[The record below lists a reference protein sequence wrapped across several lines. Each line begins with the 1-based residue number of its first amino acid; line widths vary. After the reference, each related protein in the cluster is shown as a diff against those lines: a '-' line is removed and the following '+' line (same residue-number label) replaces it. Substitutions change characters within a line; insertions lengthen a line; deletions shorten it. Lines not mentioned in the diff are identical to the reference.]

1 MPVGGYEKVKKSL
14 SSQASGPEERLT
26 AVGGSV
32 TKILCCGEALIDFL
46 PRTGA
51 DGKVLFEP
59 CAGGSIYN
67 VAIALG
73 RLGVAAGYFG
83 GLSTDLFGEML
94 REGLRRS
101 SVDFSMAPVSD
112 RPSTLAFVKLEGGN
126 ARYAFFDEGSA
137 GRMLTAAD
145 LPRLPASIK
154 ALHFGSFSLASEP
167 CGSAYEA
174 LMMRERGRG
183 VIALDPNIRPTLI
196 GDRQAYM
203 ARLGRSVAI
212 ADIVKLSEDDLVWLA
227 PGTPFE
233 ALAADWLV
241 RGAKLIVLT
250 RGGAGASAISATAS
264 ASVQAK
270 PITVADT
277 VGAGDT
283 FSAALLA
290 WLDEA
295 GQLAKDRIAAL
306 TKDELASA
314 LGFASRAAAIAV
326 SRPGADPPW
335 RRELA

>member
-1 MPVGGYEKVKKSL
+1 M
-14 SSQASGPEERLT
+14 
-26 AVGGSV
+26 
-32 TKILCCGEALIDFL
+32 ILCCGEGLIDFL

-67 VAIALG
+67 VAVALG

-83 GLSTDLFGEML
+83 GLSTDLFGGML
-94 REGLRRS
+94 REGLRLS
-101 SVDFSMAPVSD
+101 GVDFSMAPVSD
-112 RPSTLAFVKLEGGN
+112 RPSTLAFVKLENGN

-167 CGSAYEA
+167 CGSTYEA
-174 LMMRERGRG
+174 LMTRESGRG

-196 GDRQAYM
+196 GDRQAYV
-203 ARLGRSVAI
+203 ARLGRSVAM
-212 ADIVKLSEDDLVWLA
+212 ADIVKLSEDDLAWLA
-227 PGTPFE
+227 PGTSFE
-233 ALAADWLV
+233 ALAADWLA

-250 RGGAGASAISATAS
+250 RGASGASAISANAS

-277 VGAGDT
+277 VGAGDS

-295 GQLAKDRIAAL
+295 GQLAKDKIAAL
-306 TKDELASA
+306 TKDQLVAA
-314 LGFASRAAAIAV
+314 LDFASRAAAVAV

>member
-1 MPVGGYEKVKKSL
+1 MLQELQIGGTSPL
-14 SSQASGPEERLT
+14 SSLASGPEERLT

-32 TKILCCGEALIDFL
+32 MMILCCGEALIDFL

-59 CAGGSIYN
+59 CVGGSIYN

-83 GLSTDLFGEML
+83 GLSSDLFGEML
-94 REGLRRS
+94 RDGLRRS
-101 SVDFSMAPVSD
+101 GVDFSLVPQSD
-112 RPSTLAFVKLEGGN
+112 LPSTLAFVKLENGN

-137 GRMLTAAD
+137 GRMLTSAD
-145 LPRLPASIK
+145 LPVLPPSIK

-174 LMMRERGRG
+174 LMTRERGR
-183 VIALDPNIRPTLI
+183 VIALDPNVRPTLI
-196 GDRQAYM
+196 GDRKAYM
-203 ARLGRSVAI
+203 ERLGRCVAM
-212 ADIVKLSEDDLVWLA
+212 ADIVKLSEDDLLWLA
-227 PGTPFE
+227 PDTSFE
-233 ALAADWLV
+233 AFAADWLA
-241 RGAKLIVLT
+241 RGAKLVVLT
-250 RGGAGASAISATAS
+250 RGGGGASAISANV
-264 ASVQAK
+264 SVSVRAK

-290 WLDEA
+290 SLDEA

-306 TKDELASA
+306 TKDRLVAA
-314 LGFASRAAAIAV
+314 LDFASRAAAIAV